1 MLDRIQCLPLSV
13 AACQFTLMIVMI
25 IFSLLLKTGK
35 AAATSPSGVFNTGYL
50 YALLCTVTQS
60 QMCLPHH
67 PLRLAHTLRFERFW
81 HSGNMT
87 I

>member
-1 MLDRIQCLPLSV
+1 MLDGIQCLPLSV

-25 IFSLLLKTGK
+25 IFSFLLKTGK
-35 AAATSPSGVFNTGYL
+35 ASPSGVFNIGYL
-50 YALLCTVTQS
+50 CAPLCTVTHS

-67 PLRLAHTLRFERFW
+67 PLPLAHTLCFEHCW
-81 HSGNMT
+81 HSGDMT